1 MEKELILCYGAGMKK
16 FFKIAASIILSLL
29 FIIGVFTSV
38 VMLWSSNFDSFLIVA
53 MFSIV
58 AFNLLMLYYVNW
70 AIWTKGKIRKI
81 IMFIAITCIFLLL
94 TIIIAYE

>member
-1 MEKELILCYGAGMKK
+1 MEKELILCYCTGMKK

-29 FIIGVFTSV
+29 FIICGFTSV
-38 VMLWSSNFDSFLIVA
+38 VLLWSSNFDSFLIVA
-53 MFSIV
+53 MFSII

-70 AIWTKGKIRKI
+70 AIWTKGKIKKI
-81 IMFIAITCIFLLL
+81 IMFIVITCIFLLL